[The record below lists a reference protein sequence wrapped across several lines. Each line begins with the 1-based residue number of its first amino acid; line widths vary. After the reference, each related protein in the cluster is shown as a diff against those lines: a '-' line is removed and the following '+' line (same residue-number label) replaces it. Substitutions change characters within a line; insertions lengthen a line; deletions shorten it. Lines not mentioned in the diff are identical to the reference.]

1 MKVASFD
8 GGEDPFASGGTS
20 IWGEA
25 SLRGFLSRTKDVAGA
40 GEGAGAPLLRR
51 GEHMG
56 LPCPKSI
63 EGAGPRGLKAPKE
76 AETWAFPSPGPKG
89 KAQAKPE
96 WAMVSLRRPVTT
108 SQAWEGGPAAPV
120 MSEVG
125 A

>member
-1 MKVASFD
+1 MTPLSGRSEAERAYLEGCELRR

-40 GEGAGAPLLRR
+40 REGAGAPLLRR

-76 AETWAFPSPGPKG
+76 AKTRALPKPRPKRG
-89 KAQAKPE
+89 STGQA
-96 WAMVSLRRPVTT
+96 
-108 SQAWEGGPAAPV
+108 
-120 MSEVG
+120 
-125 A
+125 